1 MIARY
6 DTKTIAIAA
15 AALIVAVALL
25 SWGYS
30 AHKKSGANKT
40 ILALVTDTGARL
52 RDALESEAASP
63 PMDRTRLVKKLDEH
77 AATADVSLQTL
88 KRLDTAPVQALADAA
103 DDYLVTAREIL
114 KKQADSHRY
123 RLSLEESSQAL
134 RAHMRHDNHTR
145 AWIQEAVK
153 VKERVNKDYRGYNLA
168 AGLLDKLL
176 GSFAASQKKIAPH
189 AGRSVLIEDS
199 LVADARGRVQED
211 MKAVA
216 AQFEKLGQIAGPK

>member
-1 MIARY
+1 VIARY
-6 DTKTIAIAA
+6 DTKTIVIAI

-52 RDALESEAASP
+52 RDALESEAAP
-63 PMDRTRLVKKLDEH
+63 PPTDRAGLVKKLDEH
-77 AATADVSLQTL
+77 AATVDLSLQTL
-88 KRLDTAPVQALADAA
+88 KKLDAASVQALADAA
-103 DDYLVTAREIL
+103 DDYIVTAREIL

-123 RLSLEESSQAL
+123 RLLLAESSQAL
-134 RAHMRHDNHTR
+134 RDHLRHDNHTR

-168 AGLLDKLL
+168 ASLLDKLL
-176 GSFAASQKKIAPH
+176 GSFSALQKKIAPH
-189 AGRSVLIEDS
+189 AGRAVLIEDS
-199 LVADARGRVQED
+199 LVADAHGRVQDD

-216 AQFEKLGQIAGPK
+216 AQFEKLGQIAAPK

>member
-6 DTKTIAIAA
+6 DTKTITI
-15 AALIVAVALL
+15 AALIVAVPLL
-25 SWGYS
+25 YWGYS

-40 ILALVTDTGARL
+40 ILALVTDTSTRL
-52 RDALESEAASP
+52 RDALESETAP
-63 PMDRTRLVKKLDEH
+63 PPTDRVRLVKKLDEH
-77 AATADVSLQTL
+77 AATADLSLQTL
-88 KRLDTAPVQALADAA
+88 KRLDAAPVALADAA

-123 RLSLEESSQAL
+123 RLLLAESSQAL

-153 VKERVNKDYRGYNLA
+153 VKERVNKDYRSYNLA

-189 AGRSVLIEDS
+189 AGRSALIEDS

-216 AQFEKLGQIAGPK
+216 AQFEKLGQIAGSK

>member
-1 MIARY
+1 MIAQY
-6 DTKTIAIAA
+6 NTKTIVIGA

-30 AHKKSGANKT
+30 AHKKSGAGKT
-40 ILALVTDTGARL
+40 IHALVTDTSARL
-52 RDALESEAASP
+52 RDALESEAAP
-63 PMDRTRLVKKLDEH
+63 PPTDRARLVKKLDDH
-77 AATADVSLQTL
+77 AATADASLQTL
-88 KRLDTAPVQALADAA
+88 KRLDGAPVQFADAA

-123 RLSLEESSQAL
+123 RLLLAESSQAL
-134 RAHMRHDNHTR
+134 RAHMRVDNHTR

-153 VKERVNKDYRGYNLA
+153 AKERVNRDYRGYNLNA
-168 AGLLDKLL
+168 DLLDKLL

-189 AGRSVLIEDS
+189 AGRAILIEGS

-211 MKAVA
+211 MKAVEA
-216 AQFEKLGQIAGPK
+216 EFEKLTRIAAPK

>member
-6 DTKTIAIAA
+6 DTKTIVIAI

-30 AHKKSGANKT
+30 AHKKSGASKT
-40 ILALVTDTGARL
+40 IHALVADTSARL
-52 RDALESEAASP
+52 RDALEIEAAP
-63 PMDRTRLVKKLDEH
+63 PPTDRAKLVKKLDDH
-77 AATADVSLQTL
+77 AATADASLQTL
-88 KRLDTAPVQALADAA
+88 KRLDAAPVQFADAA

-123 RLSLEESSQAL
+123 RLLLAESSQAL
-134 RAHMRHDNHTR
+134 RAHLRVDNHTR

-153 VKERVNKDYRGYNLA
+153 AKERVNRDYRGYNLN

-176 GSFAASQKKIAPH
+176 GSFAASQKQIAPH
-189 AGRSVLIEDS
+189 AGRAILIEGS

-211 MKAVA
+211 MKAVEA
-216 AQFEKLGQIAGPK
+216 EFEKLTRIAAPK